1 LNYGIQSVAWG
12 GNIWVAV
19 GWGASSGVIYSY
31 DGVNW
36 TNSSSAYGLGMGS
49 ASCVAWNGSMWLVGG
64 NSTFIYSSD
73 GITWGLAAS
82 TVLQITAIASNGNMW
97 IWGSNGAGATMVS
110 YSYDGFNWTSSS
122 SAASLL
128 SSINGQV
135 NNILWSGTRW
145 VLTSYSLANPIIY
158 SNDGINW
165 TAATSFFSGAN
176 YVYGLAWNGSTWI
189 AGGVDNNV
197 GVAVSTDGIKWAKN
211 SLVDASF
218 FVQGVATIIFGS
230 RNVLPIQPVR
240 PGVISYIPATSG
252 NWVSPVPRTLTAAI
266 DRIAAAVSTLRTS
279 AIP

>member
-1 LNYGIQSVAWG
+1 
-12 GNIWVAV
+12 
-19 GWGASSGVIYSY
+19 
-31 DGVNW
+31 
-36 TNSSSAYGLGMGS
+36 
-49 ASCVAWNGSMWLVGG
+49 MWLVGTA
-64 NSTFIYSSD
+64 SFTIIYSVD
-73 GITWGLAAS
+73 GITWGTAVAN
-82 TVLQITAIASNGNMW
+82 TTLQVTAIASNGRMW

-110 YSYDGFNWTSSS
+110 YSFDGFNWTSSS

-165 TAATSFFSGAN
+165 TAATSFFSTYN

-197 GVAVSTDGIKWAKN
+197 GVAVSADGITWGRHT
-211 SLVDASF
+211 LVDSSF

-230 RNVLPIQPVR
+230 RNVLPIQSVR

-252 NWVSPVPRTLTAAI
+252 NWVSPAPRTLTAAI